1 MKNKITYE
9 FLKKNDL
16 ILFEAIV
23 GSQAYGTSTPDSD
36 IDKKFIY
43 ILPEDDIFGFD
54 YIESLEVNKD
64 YFGWEIKKF
73 LELIKVNNPTAI
85 EFLNSPERC
94 IIHKSKH
101 FDNILKNKNKFLS
114 KLALKAFTGYASQ
127 QINKATGLDKK
138 QNWEVERVTR
148 KSILDFVYVIEDS
161 GIVPWK
167 KWNERRGNYYEV
179 KFCGLSKIPRN
190 KDLYALYYDTN
201 AHLCFAKGM
210 DEKDREHNKALFKKK
225 GTPMGFGYK
234 GMIKEK
240 EEDNS
245 PVSNQLR
252 TSSIPKNQDV
262 LAYITY
268 NKDGYTK
275 HCKDYNSYQKW
286 LTERNEV
293 RYVEVKGHGQKIDGK
308 NMLHCVRLIDMGIE
322 IGQGKGVIV
331 ERDNAEYL
339 LKIRRG
345 ELNLNELLE
354 LANERLNFMN
364 EVYDNCSLPETPDYS
379 LINDLLV
386 DIRNKVYN
394 KNKLKKFVLD
404 LINEVRSE
412 SKDLA
417 KVKVNK
423 VIDFK
428 RVDEL
433 NVILDKLNEYL
444 ERLKHEI

>member
-1 MKNKITYE
+1 MKRKITYE

-23 GSQAYGTSTPDSD
+23 GSQAYNTNTESSD

-73 LELIKVNNPTAI
+73 LELIKVNNPTAL

-94 IIHKSKH
+94 ITHKSK
-101 FDNILKNKNKFLS
+101 FFNKILNHKDEFIS
-114 KLALKAFTGYASQ
+114 KLALKSFTGYAVQ
-127 QINKATGLDKK
+127 QIKKATGLDKK
-138 QNWEVERVTR
+138 QNWEVSRVTR

-161 GIVPWK
+161 GVVPWK
-167 KWNERRGNYYEV
+167 KWNQRRGNYYEV
-179 KFCGLSKIPRN
+179 KFCGLVKIPRN

-210 DEKDREHNKALFKKK
+210 DEKDREHNKSVFKKK
-225 GTPMGFGYK
+225 GTLMGFGYK
-234 GMIKEK
+234 GMIKEN

-252 TSSIPKNQDV
+252 VSSIPKGQEV
-262 LAYITY
+262 LAYLVY
-268 NKDGYTK
+268 NKDGYTE
-275 HCKDYNSYQKW
+275 HCKDYNSYQQW

-364 EVYDNCSLPETPDYS
+364 EVYDNCSLPETPDYT
-379 LINDLLV
+379 LINDLLI
-386 DIRNKVYN
+386 DIRKKVYN
-394 KNKLKKFVLD
+394 KTKIKTFVLN
-404 LINEVRSE
+404 LINEVKSE
-412 SKDLA
+412 RASLVYPKLTKTINFKLVDDLNEI
-417 KVKVNK
+417 V
-423 VIDFK
+423 
-428 RVDEL
+428 
-433 NVILDKLNEYL
+433 DKLENFLKKMDNE
-444 ERLKHEI
+444 I